1 MRRDTTPSLDESRQQ
16 DTVFSGRLL
25 EVVVRNIE
33 LSDGSVSPREVVL
46 HPGSAAILPVLPDGR
61 ILLVRQ
67 FRPAVDDSLWE
78 IPAGKLEPAE
88 SPLEGARRELRE
100 ETGYSAG
107 QWEEVVAFYTTPGFC
122 NERMTLFIARDL
134 LRVGKANAREIA
146 EHAEVTPETFLAMIH
161 GRQIVDGKSILAL
174 YALLHDRSS

>member
-1 MRRDTTPSLDESRQQ
+1 LRRDTTQSLDGNCQQ

-25 EVVVRNIE
+25 EVVVRNVK

-46 HPGSAAILPVLPDGR
+46 HPGSIAVLPVLPDGC

-67 FRPAVDDSLWE
+67 FRPAVNDSLWE
-78 IPAGKLEPAE
+78 IPAGKLEHEE

-107 QWEEVVAFYTTPGFC
+107 RWQELVAFYTTPGFC

-134 LRVGKANAREIA
+134 HQVGEANAHEIS
-146 EHAEVTPETFLAMIH
+146 EHAEVTPVTFLAMI
-161 GRQIVDGKSILAL
+161 RSQQIVDGKSILAL
-174 YALLHDRSS
+174 YALLHDRSF